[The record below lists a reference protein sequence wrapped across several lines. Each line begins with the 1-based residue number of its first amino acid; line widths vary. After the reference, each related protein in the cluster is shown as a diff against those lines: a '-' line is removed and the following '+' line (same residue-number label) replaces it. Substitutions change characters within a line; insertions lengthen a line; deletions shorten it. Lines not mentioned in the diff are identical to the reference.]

1 MELHANASKAVAPAA
16 SPDVTEVLRHAREG
30 LALLMRQRAEV
41 MKRIG
46 TVKQVLAGIA
56 SLFGDE
62 ILNEELRILLDRKVC
77 ARQTGL
83 TRACRMALMQSN
95 AVRSAREVCEQIRL
109 ESPLVLARHKDPVAS
124 VTTVL
129 HRLTQ
134 YGEAQQVIRG
144 DGRRAW
150 EWVADKSKPT
160 STS

>member
-1 MELHANASKAVAPAA
+1 
-16 SPDVTEVLRHAREG
+16 
-30 LALLMRQRAEV
+30 MRQRAEV

-46 TVKQVLAGIA
+46 TVKQVLSGIA
-56 SLFGDE
+56 NLYGDE
-62 ILNEELRILLDRKVC
+62 ILDEEVRILLDRKVS

-83 TRACRMALMQSN
+83 TWACRVALMHSN
-95 AVRSAREVCEQIRL
+95 TVRSARELCVQIRL
-109 ESPLVLARHKDPVAS
+109 QSPLILARHKDPVAS

-160 STS
+160 STSSGLPGHGKLHETL